1 MSSLH
6 SGLEFFRMKRKV
18 FGSSDVL
25 VPEVGFGTWRY
36 RDGSDAIRAA
46 IDHGATFVDT
56 AEIYGTE
63 PAVAE
68 AIRGC
73 RQRIFLATKAAP
85 RHFRRR
91 DLIAAAENSLK
102 RLGTDYIDLY
112 QLHWPNET
120 VPIAETMGAM
130 EELVDAGK
138 IRFIGVSNFDLWD
151 LKTAQA
157 ALARHKIASNQV
169 PYSLIDRTVEW
180 GLLDYC
186 RQHQITVIAYSP
198 LGTTFANMKA
208 ADQNRALAWVAKS
221 TGKTEA
227 QVALNWVISREQIIT
242 IARTSTA
249 EHAIENCGASGW
261 RLSRAHYDL
270 LCRISCKKLRRGWF
284 RAKLGRYRRYGN
296 QLLGMQL

>member
-1 MSSLH
+1 
-6 SGLEFFRMKRKV
+6 MKRKA
-18 FGSSDVL
+18 FGFSDVF
-25 VPEVGFGTWRY
+25 VSEIGFGTWRY
-36 RDGSDAIRAA
+36 RAGSDAIHAA
-46 IDHGATFVDT
+46 IDHGSTFVDT

-85 RHFRRR
+85 RNFRRC

-120 VPIAETMGAM
+120 VPIAETMAAM
-130 EELVDAGK
+130 EKLVDAGK

-151 LKTAQA
+151 LKKAEA
-157 ALARHKIASNQV
+157 ALCRHRIASNQV
-169 PYSLIDRTVEW
+169 SYSLIDRTVEW

-208 ADQNRALAWVAKS
+208 ADPNGVLARVGRS

-227 QVALNWVISREQIIT
+227 QVALNWVTSSEQVIT
-242 IARTSTA
+242 IASTSTA
-249 EHAIENCGASGW
+249 NHAIENCGASGW

-270 LCRISCKKLRRGWF
+270 LCGISCKKLRRGWF
-284 RAKLGRYRRYGN
+284 RANLGRYRRYGN